1 MRSAFRYI
9 MVVGLFVT
17 FLFCFSCSK
26 APDES
31 KNSAFT
37 IVCTTGMVADIVRQV
52 AGDKAVVT
60 NLMGEGVDP
69 HLYKPTRGDLVKM
82 AKSDVIFYSGL
93 LLEGRLS
100 DTFVR
105 AARSGKPVYAVTELL
120 DYDKLLT
127 PDGSYGHP
135 DPHVWMDVSAWSQCV
150 QVVADA
156 LAEFDPAH
164 RALYLANAQAYRTGL
179 AQLHDY
185 AVQTIATIPQQQ
197 RVLITAHDAF
207 NYFGQAYNLKVKG
220 IQGLSTES
228 EAGLD
233 DINRLIDMIVAS
245 GIKAVFVETS
255 VSDKNIRALIEGAKA
270 RGHDLIIGGSLFS
283 DAMGQG
289 GTYEGSY
296 MGMLD
301 HNITTIVHALGG
313 QAPLGGLHGKLG
325 SVTHNE

>member
-1 MRSAFRYI
+1 MRSAFRY
-9 MVVGLFVT
+9 VVILSLLAT
-17 FLFCFSCSK
+17 LALCFSCSK
-26 APDES
+26 APDQP
-31 KNSAFT
+31 KGLAFT

-52 AGDKAVVT
+52 AGDKAVVS

-82 AKSDVIFYSGL
+82 VKSDVIFYSGL
-93 LLEGRLS
+93 LLEGRM
-100 DTFVR
+100 TEAFVR

-120 DYDKLLT
+120 DHEKLLK
-127 PDGSYGHP
+127 PAGSAGHP

-150 QVVADA
+150 QVVALS

-164 RALYLANAQAYRTGL
+164 RSQYLANAQAYRKEL
-179 AQLHDY
+179 AKLHDY

-233 DINRLIDMIVAS
+233 DINKLIDMIVAS

-255 VSDKNIRALIEGAKA
+255 VSDKNIRALLEGAKS
-270 RGHDLIIGGSLFS
+270 RGHELKIGGSLFS

-313 QAPLGGLHGKLG
+313 RAPPRGLHGKLG